1 MLGNFTYENP
11 CRLHFGPNA
20 LDELSGELAKFG
32 PKVLLTY
39 GGGSIKRSGLYPSS
53 AAACT
58 RR

>member
-1 MLGNFTYENP
+1 MLGDFTYENP

-20 LDELSGELAKFG
+20 LDQLPGELAGYG
-32 PKVLLTY
+32 P
-39 GGGSIKRSGLYPSS
+39 RSSWPTAAAPSS

>member
-1 MLGNFTYENP
+1 MLGDFTYENP

-39 GGGSIKRSGLYPSS
+39 GRCCLRMAADPSS